1 MSLSRFSFL
10 IVLALSTLFAWQH
23 LRDPAHTTISA
34 RELLDRTQQV
44 SRANYTFDRST
55 SAAMASAQVPEPSE
69 SANQETLESA
79 LRDAG
84 FVLRPLAV
92 TGTKLFRVEK
102 TDG

>member
-1 MSLSRFSFL
+1 MQKGIERGKAGLL
-10 IVLALSTLFAWQH
+10 CGLAIAAVST
-23 LRDPAHTTISA
+23 
-34 RELLDRTQQV
+34 
-44 SRANYTFDRST
+44 
-55 SAAMASAQVPEPSE
+55 MASAQVPEPSE